1 MMNNKTKLSLAV
13 LAALVVPA
21 QLMAANI
28 GLGGSISAWKA
39 SDSDSQSGVD
49 SLHLKVAESINN
61 TTKINIVANVEDG
74 FYINEGY
81 VTFTKPLNALG
92 INYDVKGLEVVAGQ
106 KLVSFG
112 IDNTRY
118 TEDRAYIGRTEAVN
132 QLLGDGYVAKEL
144 EVSYTLPTALP
155 VKLTAAYGAD
165 SVTNVDGEQTSSRT
179 KPTSF
184 RAALAQKNYS
194 VGASFLTYENGDE
207 NDSLLGLDATYKMA
221 LGMGELNLEAEVLSF
236 TAGNDNQEDRTGYYL
251 YAGYDWKNSWTTGLL
266 YDAVT
271 AEEDGGDDYSSLGLV
286 VSRKLSDAA
295 RLRLQYSMNNN
306 DENDSLVKAQVV
318 FNLK

>member
-1 MMNNKTKLSLAV
+1 MNNKTKLSLAV

-28 GLGGSISAWKA
+28 GLGGSISTWKA
-39 SDSDSQSGVD
+39 SDSRSESGVD
-49 SLHLKVAESINN
+49 SLHLKVSEAINN
-61 TTKINIVANVEDG
+61 STKVNIVANVEDS

-81 VTFTKPLNALG
+81 VTFAKPLSALG
-92 INYDVKGLEVVAGQ
+92 INYDVKGLEIVAGQ

-132 QLLGDGYVAKEL
+132 QLLGDGFVAKEV
-144 EVSYTLPTALP
+144 EVSYTLPIALP

-165 SVTNVDGEQTSSRT
+165 SVNDAQETVRT

-184 RAALAQKNYS
+184 RAALTQKNYS
-194 VGASFLTYENGDE
+194 VGASYLTYENGEE

-221 LGMGELNLEAEVLSF
+221 LGMGEVNLEAEVLSY
-236 TAGNDNQEDRTGYYL
+236 TAGNDGQEDRTGYYL

-271 AEEDGGDDYSSLGLV
+271 AAEEGGDDYSSFGLV

-295 RLRLQYSMNNN
+295 KLRLQYSMNNM
-306 DENDSLVKAQVV
+306 DEDDSLLSAQLV
-318 FNLK
+318 FNFK